1 MRQTEAG
8 SVHGGVRNIAKNA
21 DQRAD
26 SAHLRVHLDTGLDVT
41 QMLWAS
47 DFLSRLIAFRQGLEK
62 FVGLFD
68 QSPMR
73 TDCVYGQFLE
83 VSRV

>member
-1 MRQTEAG
+1 M
-8 SVHGGVRNIAKNA
+8 
-21 DQRAD
+21 
-26 SAHLRVHLDTGLDVT
+26 HLDTGLDVT

-68 QSPMR
+68 KSPMC